1 MDNVII
7 KMENVYKEF
16 DDNVVLNNINIS
28 FEKGRIC
35 GIVGRNGS
43 GKTLLLKL
51 ICGLEAPTSG
61 NIIIE
66 GKNMKYGHVYNI
78 GSLIEA
84 PGYLPGYSGYGYLR
98 LLSQIRNKID
108 KSEIKKIME
117 QVGLDYND
125 RKKIAHYSMGMK
137 QRLGIAQAIMEKQT
151 IVLLDEPLNGIDKSG
166 VEDVMNIIRKLKD
179 EGRAILITGHYEE
192 EVKEISDKVI
202 KMDMGQ
208 II

>member
-1 MDNVII
+1 MDNIII
-7 KMENVYKEF
+7 KMENIYKEF
-16 DDNVVLNNINIS
+16 DENVVLNNVNVS
-28 FEKGRIC
+28 FEKGKIY

-51 ICGLEAPTSG
+51 ICGIETPTSG
-61 NIIIE
+61 SIIIE
-66 GKNMKYGHVYNI
+66 GKKMKYGYEHNI
-78 GSLIEA
+78 GALIET

-108 KSEIKKIME
+108 KFEIKKVME

-125 RKKIAHYSMGMK
+125 RKKTAHYSMGMK
-137 QRLGIAQAIMEKQT
+137 QRLGIAQAIMERQS
-151 IVLLDEPLNGIDKSG
+151 IVLLDEPLNGIDKTG
-166 VEDVMNIIRKLKD
+166 VEDIMKIIRELKSQ
-179 EGRAILITGHYEE
+179 GRTILITGHYEE
-192 EVKEISDKVI
+192 EVEKASDMVI

>member
-1 MDNVII
+1 MDNII
-7 KMENVYKEF
+7 KLENLYKEY
-16 DDNVVLNNINIS
+16 DENVVLNNINIS
-28 FEKGRIC
+28 FEKGKVY

-51 ICGLEAPTSG
+51 ICGIEAPTSG
-61 NIIIE
+61 NVIIE
-66 GKNMKYGHVYNI
+66 NKRVKYGQVHNI
-78 GSLIEA
+78 GALIEN

-98 LLSQIRNKID
+98 LLSQIQNKID
-108 KSEIKKIME
+108 KSEIKKVMA

-137 QRLGIAQAIMEKQT
+137 QRLGIAQAIMEKQP
-151 IVLLDEPLNGIDKSG
+151 IVLLDEPLNGIDEKG
-166 VEDVMNIIRKLKD
+166 ACDIIAIIKELR
-179 EGRAILITGHYEE
+179 EQGRTILITGHYAE
-192 EVKEISDKVI
+192 EVEEISDKII